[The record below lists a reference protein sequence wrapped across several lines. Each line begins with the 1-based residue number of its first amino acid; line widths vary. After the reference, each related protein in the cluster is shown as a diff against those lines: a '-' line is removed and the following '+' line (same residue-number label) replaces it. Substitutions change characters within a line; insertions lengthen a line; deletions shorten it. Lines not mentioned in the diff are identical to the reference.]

1 MNRWN
6 KKLKTIVPYEIEE
19 ERSGDV
25 LLDSNENAWGP
36 APGVRRALRG
46 LSASLVSR
54 YPDVSQL
61 RAEAARFFGV
71 RVEELWL
78 TNGADEAIYGLLSA
92 LVDDRQEVVISDP
105 SFSLYALAA
114 KLRGAAIKEVALGK
128 DFTLR
133 LPGLLR
139 AITRRTRLVVLASP
153 DNPTG
158 GVIPAKARRMILDKA
173 RERGAFILLDETYAG
188 FSGSWAGRLVRRR
201 RNLIVVGS
209 FSKFFGLA
217 GLRLGYI
224 VARPKVLAELSKVL
238 PPYSVNAAA
247 ILAGRAALKAVAW
260 QAGIRARTKAEIRY
274 LRNGLK
280 RLGLRT
286 LLSAANFLL
295 ADIGRE
301 ASRLCLDL
309 AGQGI
314 RVKAFPGHPRLAGW
328 LRITAGRRTDNKRLL
343 AEAAS
348 SLSARALLFDL
359 DGVLTDPSA
368 SYLQAISKTI
378 THFLGKAVPPGL
390 IDEWKLRPG
399 FNNDWDVTTAILRS
413 FGLKITHRKVVSVF
427 QQHILG
433 RKGNGL
439 LGRER
444 WLLPGPFLNRLASR
458 FKLAIVTGRPR
469 REALFTLRRFGQEG
483 HFSTLIALEDMGR
496 RQKPNP
502 AGIRLALRRIKAGR
516 AIYFGDSPDDMR
528 AASAAGVLAVA
539 VRPPRLHDRRSWERR
554 MRKAGAAHVLPCIT
568 RLQRVLP

>member
-1 MNRWN
+1 MNRW
-6 KKLKTIVPYEIEE
+6 KIKLRTIVPYEMEG

-25 LLDSNENAWGP
+25 FLDSNENAWGP
-36 APGVRRALRG
+36 APGVGRALRG
-46 LSASLVSR
+46 LSAGLVSR
-54 YPDVSQL
+54 YPDVSRL

-71 RVEELWL
+71 RREKLWL
-78 TNGADEAIYGLLSA
+78 TNGADEAIYGLLAA
-92 LVDDRQEVVISDP
+92 LADDKQEVVIPDP

-114 KLRGAAIKEVALGK
+114 KLQGAGIKEVALGR
-128 DFTLR
+128 DFK
-133 LPGLLR
+133 LPLPRLLR

-153 DNPTG
+153 HNPTG
-158 GVIPAKARRMILDKA
+158 LLIPAKARRMILDRA
-173 RERGAFILLDETYAG
+173 RQRGAFILLDETYAG
-188 FSGSWAGRLVRRR
+188 FSGSWSGRLIHRYG
-201 RNLIVVGS
+201 NLIVVGS

-224 VARPKVLAELSKVL
+224 VARPEVLAELSKVL

-247 ILAGRAALKAVAW
+247 IVAGRAALKAAAYQAW
-260 QAGIRARTKAEIRY
+260 IRARTAAEIRY

-280 RLGLRT
+280 RLGVRT
-286 LLSAANFLL
+286 LPSAANFLL

-301 ASRLCLDL
+301 ASRLHLDL

-314 RVKAFPGHPRLAGW
+314 RVRAFPGHPRLAGW
-328 LRITAGRRTDNKRLL
+328 LRLTAGRRKDNKRLL

-348 SLSARALLFDL
+348 SLSAQALLFDL

-378 THFLGKAVPPGL
+378 LHFLGKAAPPGL
-390 IDEWKLRPG
+390 IEKWKLRPG
-399 FNNDWDVTTAILRS
+399 FNNDWNVTTAILRS
-413 FGLKITHRKVVSVF
+413 FGLNITRRKVVSVF
-427 QQHILG
+427 QRYLLG

-444 WLLPGPFLNRLASR
+444 WLLPGPFLNRLAGR

-469 REALFTLRRFGQEG
+469 REALFTLRRFGRGG

-496 RQKPNP
+496 RQKPDP

-554 MRKAGAAHVLPCIT
+554 MRKAGAAHILPCIT